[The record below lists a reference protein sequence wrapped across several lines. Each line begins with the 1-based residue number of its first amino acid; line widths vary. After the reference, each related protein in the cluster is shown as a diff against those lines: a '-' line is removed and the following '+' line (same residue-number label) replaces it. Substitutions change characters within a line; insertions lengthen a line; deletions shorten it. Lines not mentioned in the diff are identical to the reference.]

1 MWFVE
6 VRLKIKQKD
15 RRNRANKVIRDKKI
29 KRLVVIGVI
38 VIIAIGIGIVV
49 TTSKIPLQANAAPT
63 IDGIQCN
70 PSEKFV
76 LHNHVHIDIFIN
88 GQRYIVPSQVGILP
102 ERCIYWLHTHDDS
115 GIIHIESPVVKNYTL
130 GQFFDIWNKKFNNSQ
145 IFDNVANG
153 KNNNTLSVY
162 VNGQK
167 VSNGANYRDIK
178 LNEQDQIAIV
188 YGKAPTSIPTKYEF
202 PKGLWWFWW

>member
-1 MWFVE
+1 
-6 VRLKIKQKD
+6 VRE
-15 RRNRANKVIRDKKI
+15 KKI

-38 VIIAIGIGIVV
+38 AAIAIGIGIVV
-49 TTSKIPLQANAAPT
+49 ATSKVPLQASAVPT

-76 LHNHVHIDIFIN
+76 LHNHVHIDTFIN
-88 GQRYIVPSQVGILP
+88 GQRYTVPSQIGIIP

-130 GQFFDIWNKKFNNSQ
+130 GQFFDIWDKKFNNSQ

-153 KNNNTLSVY
+153 KNNNNNNNNTLSVY

-178 LNEQDQIAIV
+178 LNEHDQIAIV
-188 YGKAPTSIPTKYEF
+188 YGKPPTSIATKYEF
-202 PKGLWWFWW
+202 PKGL

>member
-1 MWFVE
+1 VPFVE

-38 VIIAIGIGIVV
+38 AAIAIGIGIVIA
-49 TTSKIPLQANAAPT
+49 TSKIPLQANAAPT

-88 GQRYIVPSQVGILP
+88 GQRYIIPSQVGILP

-153 KNNNTLSVY
+153 KNNTTLSLY
-162 VNGQK
+162 VNGKQ
-167 VSNGANYRDIK
+167 VSNETNYRDIK
-178 LNEQDQIAIV
+178 LNQHDQIAIV
-188 YGKAPTSIPTKYEF
+188 YGRAPTSIPTKYEF
-202 PKGLWWFWW
+202 PKGL